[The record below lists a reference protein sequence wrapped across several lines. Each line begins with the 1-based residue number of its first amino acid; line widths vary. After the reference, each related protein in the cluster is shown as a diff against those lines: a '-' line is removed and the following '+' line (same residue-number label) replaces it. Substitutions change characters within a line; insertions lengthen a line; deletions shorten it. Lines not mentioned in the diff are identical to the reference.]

1 MRDDETERETSRT
14 RDICGDNGPR
24 TVIFTYLLV
33 KRERQVAVAAPDL
46 YYNHSE
52 VCRAV
57 DWRDGG
63 SELSLQYTAQSPQPL
78 LDTGEHPLYTGRL

>member
-1 MRDDETERETSRT
+1 MREDEAERETRRA
-14 RDICGDNGPR
+14 RDICGDNGLR

-33 KRERQVAVAAPDL
+33 RRERQVAVAAPDL

-63 SELSLQYTAQSPQPL
+63 TQLSLHSHCWTLESILFIPAGYNN
-78 LDTGEHPLYTGRL
+78 